1 MKKIFDTE
9 GLLKNAISSYE
20 FREEQLLMAEFIA
33 NRLLETGN
41 AVIEAGT
48 GIGKTMAYLIPA
60 ILHAVEHNKRIA
72 ISTETK
78 ALQKQLIDKDIPIA
92 RKVLHECGID
102 FSYSLCLG
110 SSNYPCRRRF
120 EIAKSQG
127 SFKKKDLPEIENLQE
142 RFRSGVPFTR
152 FDVRV
157 DNNFW
162 NTVSREPDS
171 CGSFNCPYFNTCLF
185 QKAKREWSQSQVLVM
200 NHYLFFT
207 NIASSKT
214 YLPQCDIVIFDEAH
228 SLESIGCSQLGFRET
243 YETLI
248 DHLAR
253 FMKRSRKR
261 HLLSV
266 IKDNDIME
274 RAASLLREIESESS
288 RFFESLRSLCAGK
301 QHLRYCETLLT
312 GERLVLLL
320 RDFITPLNAVIDDI
334 ENESERIEFE
344 IALGKLFTTYKN
356 LESGVYL
363 HRDEFVYWIE
373 GSSKDMFGDIGLYGK
388 PVDISATMEQE
399 VNTFYDTVLY
409 ISATL
414 SIGDNF
420 DYIIKQL
427 GICSHVTQ
435 LLKSPF
441 DYRNQV
447 TLLLERENILP
458 DSSEYI
464 ARIARTSS
472 EIIMHLSGNCLILFT
487 SYAMLQRVKTELSDL
502 IEYPIFAQG
511 DFNASDVIENYC
523 KTEGSVLLGTHSFW
537 QGIDL
542 PGDLLRG
549 VIITRL
555 PFSVPDHPHYQA
567 KVDRA
572 ASLGKNPFYTLQ
584 VPEAII
590 RFKQGFGRLIRSRN
604 DYGIVAVLDPRII
617 NKNYG
622 ALFLNSIPLC
632 KKIFNISEL

>member
-9 GLLKNAISSYE
+9 GLLKDAITSYE
-20 FREEQLLMAEFIA
+20 FREEQLIMAEFIA
-33 NRLLETGN
+33 DRLVDTGN

-60 ILHAVEHNKRIA
+60 IIYAVENDKRIA

-92 RKVLHECGID
+92 GKVLKEFGID
-102 FSYSLCLG
+102 FSYSICLG
-110 SSNYPCRRRF
+110 SANYPCRRRF
-120 EIAKSQG
+120 EIAKSLG
-127 SFKKKDLPEIENLQE
+127 SFKKKDISIVENFQE
-142 RFRSGVPFTR
+142 RFRSGVPFSR
-152 FDVRV
+152 FDIRV
-157 DNNFW
+157 DNDFW

-171 CGSFNCPYFNTCLF
+171 CGSFNCPYFTTCLF
-185 QKAKREWSQSQVLVM
+185 QKSKREWSQSQLLVM

-214 YLPQCDIVIFDEAH
+214 YLPQYDIVVFDEAH

-243 YETLI
+243 YNTFL
-248 DHLAR
+248 DHIAR
-253 FMKRSRKR
+253 FTKRTKKK

-266 IKDNDIME
+266 IKDRSVMD
-274 RAASLLREIESESS
+274 RATSSLREIESESS
-288 RFFESLRSLCAGK
+288 RFFESLRSLLAGK
-301 QHLRYCETLLT
+301 QHVRYEETLVA

-334 ENESERIEFE
+334 EHESDRIEFE
-344 IALGKLFTTYKN
+344 IALGKLFTAYKN
-356 LESGVYL
+356 IESGVYL
-363 HRDEFVYWIE
+363 HREEFVYWIE
-373 GSSKDMFGDIGLYGK
+373 GSGKDMFGDIGIQGK
-388 PVDISATMEQE
+388 PVDISETMENE
-399 VNTFYDTVLY
+399 VNSFYDSVLY

-414 SIGDNF
+414 SINGKF
-420 DYIIKQL
+420 EYIEKQL
-427 GICSHVTQ
+427 GIHNNAT
-435 LLKSPF
+435 LLLNSPF

-447 TLLLERENILP
+447 TLLLERDNILP

-464 ARIARTSS
+464 SRIARTSS
-472 EIIMHLSGNCLILFT
+472 EIIMRLSGNCLILFT
-487 SYAMLQRVKTELSDL
+487 SYGMLRKVKSELSEL
-502 IEYPIFAQG
+502 IAYPIFAQG
-511 DFNASDVIENYC
+511 DYSAPDVIDYYC
-523 KTEGSVLLGTHSFW
+523 DTDGSVLLGTHSFW

-572 ASLGKNPFYTLQ
+572 VSLGKNPFYSMQ

-590 RFKQGFGRLIRSRN
+590 RFKQGFGRLIRSRT
-604 DYGIVAVLDPRII
+604 DYGIVAVLDPRIV

-622 ALFLNSIPLC
+622 SLFLNSIPSC